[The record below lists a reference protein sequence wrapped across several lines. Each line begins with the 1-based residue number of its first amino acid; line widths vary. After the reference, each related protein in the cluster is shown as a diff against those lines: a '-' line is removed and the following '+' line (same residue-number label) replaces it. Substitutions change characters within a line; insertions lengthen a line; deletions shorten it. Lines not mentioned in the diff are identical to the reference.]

1 MNVNARVS
9 QAWWE
14 RLRWTRHGFFAG
26 LILGIVM
33 GWLFH
38 GVISFIFRFGLVLLL
53 LLPLLV
59 IGWLWLRSSRG
70 GQPGDPAGNDRQ
82 VVTWSS
88 HRMTATERFEPTGP
102 IVDVPTGPV
111 RRTEPRETQ
120 GREGPASRT
129 SAGGSIPTDV
139 ERELQELKRQQ
150 ERGR

>member
-1 MNVNARVS
+1 MNVNARVP

-26 LILGIVM
+26 LILGVVM

-38 GVISFIFRFGLVLLL
+38 GVISFVLRFGLVLLL

-59 IGWLWLRSSRG
+59 IGRLWLRSSRG
-70 GQPGDPAGNDRQ
+70 GPAGDPAGNGRQ

-88 HRMTATERFEPTGP
+88 RSVTPPERFEPAGP

-111 RRTEPRETQ
+111 RRSDPRETLSHD
-120 GREGPASRT
+120 EPVSKTA
-129 SAGGSIPTDV
+129 AGSPIPTDV
-139 ERELQELKRQQ
+139 ERELRELKRQQ

>member
-38 GVISFIFRFGLVLLL
+38 GVISFVLRFGLVLLL

-70 GQPGDPAGNDRQ
+70 RQPGDPAGNGRQ

-88 HRMTATERFEPTGP
+88 HQVTPPERFEPTGP
-102 IVDVPTGPV
+102 IVDVPTGLV
-111 RRTEPRETQ
+111 RRSGPRETPERDDP
-120 GREGPASRT
+120 GSRT
-129 SAGGSIPTDV
+129 SATGSVPADV

>member
-1 MNVNARVS
+1 MNVNARVL

-26 LILGIVM
+26 VILGVVM

-38 GVISFIFRFGLVLLL
+38 GVISFVFRFGLILLL

-70 GQPGDPAGNDRQ
+70 GQLGDPAGNQRQ

-88 HRMTATERFEPTGP
+88 HRVTPPERFEPAGP
-102 IVDVPTGPV
+102 IVDVPVAPV
-111 RRTEPRETQ
+111 RRSEPREAPM
-120 GREGPASRT
+120 REDFGSRT
-129 SAGGSIPTDV
+129 SARDSIPTDV

>member
-1 MNVNARVS
+1 MNVNAHVP

-26 LILGIVM
+26 LILGVMM

-38 GVISFIFRFGLVLLL
+38 GVISFVLRFGLLLLL

-70 GQPGDPAGNDRQ
+70 GQPGDPAGNGRQ

-88 HRMTATERFEPTGP
+88 RSVVPPDRFEPTGP
-102 IVDVPTGPV
+102 IVDVPAGRP
-111 RRTEPRETQ
+111 RRSGSGETA
-120 GREGPASRT
+120 GREEPGSRMPT
-129 SAGGSIPTDV
+129 GASIPSDV